1 MTRIGVIS
9 DTHIPD
15 RGSLIPPK
23 VLEDFR
29 KVEMIIHAGDLVNLH
44 VLDQLKE
51 VCSNVVAVCGNMDPQ
66 EVRNELPAKRIV
78 QVGRYKIGV
87 MHGFGA
93 PGRLVEVLSKE
104 FKDDPV
110 DIIIFGHSHNAFNEN
125 IGGVLYF
132 NPGSATDKVFAAFN
146 SYGIIELNDKIEA
159 RIEKI

>member
-1 MTRIGVIS
+1 MARIGVIS

-15 RGSLIPPK
+15 RGGSIPLK

-29 KVEMIIHAGDLVNLH
+29 NVEMIIHAGDLVNLR
-44 VLDQLKE
+44 VLDELKGA
-51 VCSNVVAVCGNMDPQ
+51 CGNVVAVCGNMDPQ
-66 EVRNELPAKRIV
+66 EVRSELPVKRIV

-87 MHGFGA
+87 MHGYGA
-93 PGRLVEVLSKE
+93 PARLVEVLSKE